1 MAIVYL
7 PAAKL
12 PVLSWHASYLPVVL
26 PTITDLDEEVMR
38 QGAED
43 DWDLLA
49 VPVQRT
55 LGLGSGISPV
65 INSGDVEKSDSTH
78 VYQSLRG
85 IGRELK
91 KTEAHPLKP
100 LTERVKSM
108 NAATL

>member
-12 PVLSWHASYLPVVL
+12 PVLSWHNTYLPVVV
-26 PTITDLDEEVMR
+26 PSITDLDEEVMR

-49 VPVQRT
+49 VPAQQTLR
-55 LGLGSGISPV
+55 LGLGTSPV
-65 INSGDVEKSDSTH
+65 VDAEDVEKVDPTNS
-78 VYQSLRG
+78 YQALRA
-85 IGRELK
+85 IGREVK
-91 KTEAHPLKP
+91 KAATPLKP